1 MRFIPLVCSIAVA
14 VCVTGCDDGTAARLE
29 DEIMMMQERLL
40 ELETQVADAQAHAN
54 RLGSA
59 VTELEANVNDVE
71 RAVIDL
77 SAWVS
82 RDLLVD
88 TEATLGLAK
97 MRLTEVRQRTDAL
110 RSSLRPSYD
119 EEG

>member
-1 MRFIPLVCSIAVA
+1 MRFIPLVCSLTAMLLVA
-14 VCVTGCDDGTAARLE
+14 GCDDGSTAQLE
-29 DEIMMMQERLL
+29 NEVMLMQERLV
-40 ELETQVADAQAHAN
+40 ELETQVADAQSHAD
-54 RLGSA
+54 RLGSV
-59 VTELEANVNDVE
+59 VTQLEANVNDVE

-77 SAWVS
+77 SEWVS

-97 MRLTEVRQRTDAL
+97 TRLNEVRQRTDAL
-110 RSSLRPSYD
+110 RASLRPSYD